1 MNYINING
9 FMGSTKVDLKISI
22 PIEDILKEMP
32 KAMKLVAK
40 HLPNII
46 KAFEKLNVR

>member
-9 FMGSTKVDLKISI
+9 FVGSTKVDLKISI
-22 PIEDILKEMP
+22 PVQNILKEMP
-32 KAMKLVAK
+32 KTARLIAK
-40 HLPNII
+40 HLPDII